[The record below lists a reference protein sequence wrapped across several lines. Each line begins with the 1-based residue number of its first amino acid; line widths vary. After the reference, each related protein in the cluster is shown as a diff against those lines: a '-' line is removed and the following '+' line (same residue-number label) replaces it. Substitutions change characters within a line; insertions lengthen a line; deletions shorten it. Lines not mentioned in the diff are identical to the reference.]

1 MAPSPPRS
9 IVTAGKEITVS
20 FGDSLIQ
27 FILHLCRSALSV
39 CFAGT
44 LYTSLTQCSDCHSA
58 TQFQSGFVF
67 GIGPLAAF
75 LMSSVM
81 SIVGSNFSYRTM
93 AFIGTF
99 TLGVEVVAFGM
110 LQFTDDA
117 VIFLTL
123 SYLLRYENFYLS
135 SFAEL
140 TSWADFAMLQ
150 LFSHLILAHV
160 GL

>member
-1 MAPSPPRS
+1 
-9 IVTAGKEITVS
+9 
-20 FGDSLIQ
+20 
-27 FILHLCRSALSV
+27 
-39 CFAGT
+39 
-44 LYTSLTQCSDCHSA
+44 
-58 TQFQSGFVF
+58 
-67 GIGPLAAF
+67 
-75 LMSSVM
+75 MSSVM